1 MARRAG
7 WLNGLAVFV
16 LAILVP
22 AILAAILSSQADQ
35 VDPNAGSTA
44 LGNLRSIGIPTSGDE
59 WAQIGTI
66 VGLGS
71 LLAMLIGSV
80 LGGILGE
87 RWHSKQPR
95 PVHTETRTVVDQ
107 PAGRDRDRSDDSD
120 DGGATRMTSPD
131 PDRTRR
137 QA

>member
-1 MARRAG
+1 
-7 WLNGLAVFV
+7 VFV

-107 PAGRDRDRSDDSD
+107 PAGRDRDRSDD
-120 DGGATRMTSPD
+120 GGATRMTSPD

-137 QA
+137 ET

>member
-7 WLNGLAVFV
+7 WQNGLAVFA

-59 WAQIGTI
+59 WAEIGTI

-80 LGGILGE
+80 LGGSSASAGTASS
-87 RWHSKQPR
+87 RVRSTPR
-95 PVHTETRTVVDQ
+95 PAPSSTSQ
-107 PAGRDRDRSDDSD
+107 P
-120 DGGATRMTSPD
+120 GATATEATTATTAEQP
-131 PDRTRR
+131 T
-137 QA
+137 

>member
-1 MARRAG
+1 
-7 WLNGLAVFV
+7 
-16 LAILVP
+16 
-22 AILAAILSSQADQ
+22 
-35 VDPNAGSTA
+35 
-44 LGNLRSIGIPTSGDE
+44 
-59 WAQIGTI
+59 
-66 VGLGS
+66 
-71 LLAMLIGSV
+71 MLIGSV

-107 PAGRDRDRSDDSD
+107 PAGRDRDDDSD
-120 DGGATRMTSPD
+120 DGGATRMTSAD